1 MKNQN
6 EETKSQSTKHYEYSL
21 GLAAIAVIGL
31 PFFSS
36 VTGTLPL
43 ILINIFGIASI
54 LWSAFSVVRHADVLA
69 HRFGEPYGSLI
80 LSLSVVILEVSLI
93 SILMLTGGAGK
104 TLMRDTILAITMIV
118 MGGLIGFSL
127 LLGGRKFANQSFN
140 LGSVRQYLIALI
152 PLVSVIFIL
161 PMTFAG
167 DQSFSFSQLVLV
179 ALICL
184 MMYGVFL
191 LLQTKTHQ
199 RLFVYEDEDETEE
212 HHGKP
217 SPFSSRWHGIWLVVH
232 LIAVIAVTK
241 LNSMYLDQL
250 LVHVNAPVQLTGFLI
265 AFLTLSPEGLGA
277 TKSVLKNQ
285 VQRAINLY
293 FGSVLAT
300 ISLTVP
306 AVVIIAS
313 LTGQDLVFA
322 LSMPN
327 AVILC
332 ATLLLSVVSFSAGQT
347 NALNGASHI
356 AMFIGYLLVLFL

>member
-6 EETKSQSTKHYEYSL
+6 EEIKNQTTKHYEYSL

-36 VTGTLPL
+36 VTETLPL
-43 ILINIFGIASI
+43 VLINIFGIASI

-104 TLMRDTILAITMIV
+104 MLMRDTILAIAMIV

-140 LGSVRQYLIALI
+140 LGSARQYLIALI
-152 PLVSVIFIL
+152 PLIMVIFIF
-161 PMTFAG
+161 PMTFG
-167 DQSFSFSQLVLV
+167 DEGFSTGQLIFI
-179 ALICL
+179 AFICF

-191 LLQTKTHQ
+191 LLQMKTHQ
-199 RLFVYEDEDETEE
+199 RLFIYEDEDENEE

-217 SPFSSRWHGIWLVVH
+217 SPFSNRWHGIWLVIH

-241 LNSMYLDQL
+241 LNSVYLDQL
-250 LVHVNAPVQLTGFLI
+250 LVNVNAPIQLTGFLI
-265 AFLTLSPEGLGA
+265 ALLTLSPEGLGA

-306 AVVIIAS
+306 AVIVIAS
-313 LTGQDLVFA
+313 FTNQDLVFA
-322 LSMPN
+322 LSLPS

-332 ATLLLSVVSFSAGQT
+332 GTLLLSVVSFSSGQT
-347 NALNGASHI
+347 NALTGASHI